1 MAKQLKI
8 KLLPGG
14 KMPTKGTKGAAAWD
28 CYAREDLTVG
38 YQPKAIS
45 LGFALEIPDGY
56 HVKIIPRSSIGLN
69 TNLRMANSIGI
80 IDSDYR
86 GEVKAIYESKIV
98 AREASNYGN
107 SIGYYVEPSWVHIE
121 AGTRIAQMILE
132 RNEDFELVEVDKLS
146 DTERGTGGFGS
157 TGK

>member
-1 MAKQLKI
+1 
-8 KLLPGG
+8 
-14 KMPTKGTKGAAAWD
+14 MPTKGTTGAAAWD
-28 CYAREDLTVG
+28 CYAREKIIVG
-38 YQPKAIS
+38 HQPKAIS

-86 GEVKAIYESKIV
+86 GEVKAIYESKIT
-98 AREASNYGN
+98 AREAHSYGN

-121 AGTRIAQMILE
+121 AGDRIAQMILE
-132 RNEDFELVEVDKLS
+132 RNEEFELVEAEELS
-146 DTERGTGGFGS
+146 DTERGTCGFGS
-157 TGK
+157 TGR

>member
-1 MAKQLKI
+1 MNQLKI
-8 KLLPGG
+8 KLLPGS
-14 KMPTKGTKGAAAWD
+14 KMPTKGTTRAAAWD
-28 CYAREDLTVG
+28 CYARENVTIG
-38 YQPKAIS
+38 AKPKAVS

-56 HVKIIPRSSIGLN
+56 HIKIIPRSSIGLN

-86 GEVKAIYESKIV
+86 GEVKAIYESKIAV
-98 AREASNYGN
+98 REAHSYGN